1 MRERSTGHV
10 ILGIL
15 AVGGDLSGYEIRQ
28 WIDQAIGFFW
38 SESFGQI
45 YPELG
50 RLAKAK
56 LIKALPADRKGRE
69 VKRYRITAQG
79 RAELERWLAQEPQAE
94 RPRNELLL
102 KTFFG
107 SVAGASNIRG
117 FLQEAERAM
126 GARCK
131 GIAAAED
138 LVVRED
144 RGADTLVYSLIT
156 ILSGQAVYA
165 ARRAW
170 AEAAVE
176 LLDAHVAG
184 GNDAVLRAY
193 ARAKKRILAGA

>member
-28 WIDQAIGFFW
+28 WVTQAIGFFW

-45 YPELG
+45 YPELQ

-56 LIKALPADRKGRE
+56 LIKALPGEGKGRE
-69 VKRYRITAQG
+69 VKRYRISVQG
-79 RAELERWLAQEPQAE
+79 RAALERWLTQPPQAE

-107 SVAGASNIRG
+107 SVAGAPNVRG
-117 FLQEAERAM
+117 FLKEAAQAM
-126 GARCK
+126 DARCK

-138 LVVRED
+138 SVVRED

-176 LLDAHVAG
+176 LLDAHAAG
-184 GNDAVLRAY
+184 GNEAVLRAY
-193 ARAKKRILAGA
+193 AKAKKRIVTGA